1 MTATSSPRTCG
12 WPRGLAAVVERNVV
26 DGVLNLLGSM
36 SLGTARWLWRVLEGR
51 GIDRAVSGTA
61 QVSMGT
67 ARWLWRVLEGRGF
80 QDGVDRV
87 SHQAGT
93 VGRLLQ
99 QRELH
104 TLQEHLLLVLGGLAL
119 LLVLFYL
126 SIRSAT

>member
-1 MTATSSPRTCG
+1 
-12 WPRGLAAVVERNVV
+12 
-26 DGVLNLLGSM
+26 
-36 SLGTARWLWRVLEGR
+36 
-51 GIDRAVSGTA
+51 
-61 QVSMGT
+61 
-67 ARWLWRVLEGRGF
+67 VLEGRGF
-80 QDGVDRV
+80 QEGVDRV
-87 SHQAGT
+87 SHQAAGT